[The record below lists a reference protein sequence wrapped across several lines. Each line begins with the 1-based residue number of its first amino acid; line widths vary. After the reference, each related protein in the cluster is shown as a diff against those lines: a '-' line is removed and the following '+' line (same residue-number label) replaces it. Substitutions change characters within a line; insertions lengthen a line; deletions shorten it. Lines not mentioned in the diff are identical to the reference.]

1 MSATTTSERDSSPNV
16 VWEGLNIDR
25 TEREER
31 NGHRSAVVWLTGLSA
46 SGKSTVA
53 RELEE
58 RLFERGCQTMLLDG
72 DNVRH
77 GLSGDLGF
85 SAKDREENIRRVGE
99 VARLFFE
106 QGNITLCTF
115 VSPYQNDRDRAR
127 NLLPEG
133 RFFEVH
139 VDCPVEVC
147 KERDPKGLYEK
158 AEAGEIPNFT
168 GISAPYEEPESPE
181 VVVRTHEEDVE
192 TCVDRIIAAM
202 EENGI
207 LG

>member
-1 MSATTTSERDSSPNV
+1 MTSKNIFWSDSTV
-16 VWEGLNIDR
+16 QKQ
-25 TEREER
+25 TREQQLDQK
-31 NGHRSAVVWLTGLSA
+31 GCVVWLTGLSG
-46 SGKSTVA
+46 SGKSTLA
-53 RELEE
+53 RGLEAALTE
-58 RLFERGCQTMLLDG
+58 RRKLAYVLDG

-77 GLSGDLGF
+77 GLNRDLGF
-85 SAKDREENIRRVGE
+85 SAADREENIRRVGE

-158 AEAGEIPNFT
+158 AEAGEILNFT

-181 VVVRTHEEDVE
+181 VVVRTHEEDVD
-192 TCVDRIIAAM
+192 TCVDRIIEAM
-202 EENGI
+202 EEKGI

>member
-1 MSATTTSERDSSPNV
+1 
-16 VWEGLNIDR
+16 
-25 TEREER
+25 
-31 NGHRSAVVWLTGLSA
+31 
-46 SGKSTVA
+46 
-53 RELEE
+53 
-58 RLFERGCQTMLLDG
+58 
-72 DNVRH
+72 VRH

-115 VSPYQNDRDRAR
+115 VSPYQKDRDRAR

-181 VVVRTHEEDVE
+181 VVVRTHEEDVDA
-192 TCVDRIIAAM
+192 CVDRIIEAM

>member
-1 MSATTTSERDSSPNV
+1 
-16 VWEGLNIDR
+16 
-25 TEREER
+25 
-31 NGHRSAVVWLTGLSA
+31 
-46 SGKSTVA
+46 
-53 RELEE
+53 
-58 RLFERGCQTMLLDG
+58 
-72 DNVRH
+72 
-77 GLSGDLGF
+77 
-85 SAKDREENIRRVGE
+85 
-99 VARLFFE
+99 
-106 QGNITLCTF
+106 

-158 AEAGEIPNFT
+158 AEAGEILNFT

-181 VVVRTHEEDVE
+181 VVVRTHEEDVDA
-192 TCVDRIIAAM
+192 CVDRIIEAM
-202 EENGI
+202 EESGI

>member
-1 MSATTTSERDSSPNV
+1 
-16 VWEGLNIDR
+16 
-25 TEREER
+25 
-31 NGHRSAVVWLTGLSA
+31 
-46 SGKSTVA
+46 
-53 RELEE
+53 
-58 RLFERGCQTMLLDG
+58 
-72 DNVRH
+72 
-77 GLSGDLGF
+77 LSGDLGF

-158 AEAGEIPNFT
+158 AEAGEILNFT

-181 VVVRTHEEDVE
+181 VVVRTHEEDVDA
-192 TCVDRIIAAM
+192 CVDRIIEAM
-202 EENGI
+202 EESGI